1 MAKIFK
7 SYDEQIAF
15 LREEKNLII
24 TDDEYA
30 RHILA
35 KTSYFSLISG
45 YKESFKNS
53 TTGKYI
59 DGTKFEDIYG
69 LYCFDNEL
77 RSIFLKYML
86 IAEHSVKSS
95 FAYHFTEVYGEN
107 QEEYLSLS
115 HYSVTKSNQ
124 RDIQKLVNI
133 LSYHLTHK
141 SEYAYI
147 THYKKYYQNVP
158 LWILIQL
165 LTLGQFSHMY
175 DYLNAAVPIKV
186 CQDFHNIS
194 RKDMHSFLSIL
205 TKHRNAC
212 AHGDR
217 FFNYITK
224 DSVTDTLIH
233 KKLHIMQKKGR
244 YQCGKTDVFSE
255 VIILKYLLDRED
267 FRNFYYEL
275 KFCLKKY
282 CPNPQIITQMGFPEN
297 WMSILRLKL

>member
-1 MAKIFK
+1 MMNMPDI
-7 SYDEQIAF
+7 
-15 LREEKNLII
+15 
-24 TDDEYA
+24 
-30 RHILA
+30 
-35 KTSYFSLISG
+35 SLQKRVI
-45 YKESFKNS
+45 
-53 TTGKYI
+53 
-59 DGTKFEDIYG
+59 
-69 LYCFDNEL
+69 
-77 RSIFLKYML
+77 
-86 IAEHSVKSS
+86 
-95 FAYHFTEVYGEN
+95 

-205 TKHRNAC
+205 TK
-212 AHGDR
+212 
-217 FFNYITK
+217 
-224 DSVTDTLIH
+224 
-233 KKLHIMQKKGR
+233 
-244 YQCGKTDVFSE
+244 
-255 VIILKYLLDRED
+255 
-267 FRNFYYEL
+267 
-275 KFCLKKY
+275 
-282 CPNPQIITQMGFPEN
+282 
-297 WMSILRLKL
+297 